1 MTKSTTQ
8 KKIALI
14 VSVVIILL
22 FTGSLL
28 AIYFMNLNDN
38 SFTYANI
45 YQNNRLIKT
54 INLSEVT
61 EPYTFTV
68 YYDDDDY
75 NVIQVRNGS
84 IGIIEASCPDGL
96 CKNMG
101 FISGSSLPITC
112 LPNHLVIELSDES
125 GGQYDGIAY

>member
-8 KKIALI
+8 KKNVLI
-14 VSVVIILL
+14 VSIVIILL
-22 FTGSLL
+22 FAGSLL

-54 INLSEVT
+54 INLSEFT
-61 EPYTFTV
+61 EPYTLTF

-75 NVIQVRNGS
+75 NVIEIQNGS

-112 LPNHLVIELSDES
+112 LPNHLVIKLSDES
-125 GGQYDGIAY
+125 VREYDGIAY

>member
-96 CKNMG
+96 CKNTG
-101 FISGSSLPITC
+101 FTSGSSLPITC
-112 LPNHLVIELSDES
+112 LPNHLVIELSGES
-125 GGQYDGIAY
+125 GGEYDGIAY